1 MKVQGPPKPSLVE
14 RAAASR
20 AKEPKVA
27 SAPPPRGER
36 VEVSKLSKLLG
47 EARGPEE
54 VDTARVERLRDAIAA
69 GTFKVDAE
77 AIAEAMIHEEK

>member
-1 MKVQGPPKPSLVE
+1 MKIEGAPKPSLIE

-20 AKEPKVA
+20 ATEPKVE

-54 VDTARVERLRDAIAA
+54 VDTARIERLRDAIAA
-69 GTFKVDAE
+69 GTFKADAE
-77 AIAEAMIHEEK
+77 AIADAMINEEK